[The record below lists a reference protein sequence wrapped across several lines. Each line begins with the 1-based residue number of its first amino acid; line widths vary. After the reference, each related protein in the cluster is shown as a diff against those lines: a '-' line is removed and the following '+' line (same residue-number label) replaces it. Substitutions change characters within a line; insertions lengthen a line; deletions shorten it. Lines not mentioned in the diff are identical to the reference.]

1 MKFLPKV
8 AWLLLLAAIP
18 ASAAEMA
25 VLRNGFAIRHESRE
39 VMGDTTR
46 LYLDAAGRNYTDV
59 PTADIVSYEIAPP
72 EPQPQPAPGAQRI
85 AAAQPMTVDQ
95 AVSAASDKH
104 DIDPD
109 LINSV
114 IRAESRYNPRAVS
127 PKGAQGLMQLM
138 PGTAAQL
145 GVHNAF
151 DAGSNVDGGT
161 RYLHD
166 LLVQYDGD
174 MLKALAAYNAGP
186 QAVQRYH
193 GIPPYRETRS
203 YVANVVRDFNRKK
216 KAQEPP
222 AVAPARKASRRVRAK
237 PQPRQAADSAAPA
250 RAPGL

>member
-1 MKFLPKV
+1 MSQV
-8 AWLLLLAAIP
+8 GWWLLLAAVS

-39 VMGDTTR
+39 VIGDTTR

-72 EPQPQPAPGAQRI
+72 EPQPQPEPAAPPVT
-85 AAAQPMTVDQ
+85 AAKPMTVDQ

-161 RYLHD
+161 RYLHE

-186 QAVQRYH
+186 HAVQRYH

-216 KAQEPP
+216 KAQEPA
-222 AVAPARKASRRVRAK
+222 AVTPPRKAAKHSRIKA
-237 PQPRQAADSAAPA
+237 QPKQAADSAAQT